1 MTDNTILFFDIE
13 TFSETPIRNGTF
25 AYAEDAEVMI
35 LSWAFGYDTPAEV
48 HDLTVDPRIPNIL
61 RLAVAD
67 PSITIV
73 GQNFG
78 NFDRNVLRLG
88 RLPDGAPADF
98 HIPVERIHDTM
109 VQAMSHGLP
118 GSLDKLGEIFDIRE
132 EDAKIKEGRDLIQ
145 LFCKPRP
152 KNQALRRATRHT
164 HPAEWKRF
172 LDYAK
177 SDITA
182 MRHIYR
188 HMPRWNYPGE
198 SIGNR
203 QAQEY
208 RLWCLDQKINDRGI
222 LMDTELARHAIDAV
236 NKAQKNLNDKVD
248 DMTFGEVER
257 ASQRDRLLKHLLSYY
272 DVDLPDMSKA
282 TLEKRVADPD
292 LPEPV
297 RELIA
302 IRLESAQT
310 ANSKYN
316 ALLKGVS
323 DDDRLRGTLQFC
335 GASRTGRWAGRV
347 FQPQNLP
354 RPKMKA
360 AQIEQEIEVIKMG
373 ASDTLLWRSPIS
385 AASDAIRG
393 TIIAPSGR
401 KLVVA
406 DLSNIE
412 GRTAAWLAGEQWKLQ
427 AFRDYDAGV
436 GPDLYL
442 LTAGGILGIRP
453 DEVSKDQRQSYGKT
467 SELACNYQGAV
478 GAFQTMAAMFG
489 LEFTDEKAWEI
500 VRGWRAKNPNI
511 VALWEQLQTA
521 AWNAVT
527 GGGEHS
533 AGKIVFEKWKNWL
546 KMHLPSSRVLCYA
559 APSIIE
565 DPKKKGRSV
574 ISYMGLNSY
583 TRRWQRLTTYGGK
596 LFENANQAVARD
608 VIAHGLELADD
619 AGFSPVLT
627 VHDEII
633 CETLDTPNYS
643 VDRLAAFLS
652 RVPDWA
658 DDSLPLSAAGFE
670 GYRYRKD

>member
-1 MTDNTILFFDIE
+1 MTDSNLLFCDIE

-109 VQAMSHGLP
+109 VQALSHGLP

-172 LDYAK
+172 LEYAK

-198 SIGNR
+198 SAGNR

-335 GASRTGRWAGRV
+335 GAARTGRWCLAEGT
-347 FQPQNLP
+347 
-354 RPKMKA
+354 
-360 AQIEQEIEVIKMG
+360 QITVMRGDGVMDVPIEAVLL
-373 ASDTLLWRSPIS
+373 SDLVWDG
-385 AASDAIRG
+385 DAWVAHEG
-393 TIIAPSGR
+393 VVYSGDKTTIEHDG
-401 KLVVA
+401 VVA
-406 DLSNIE
+406 TAEHIVYLSSSQS
-412 GRTAAWLAGEQWKLQ
+412 APLGEVK
-427 AFRDYDAGV
+427 
-436 GPDLYL
+436 
-442 LTAGGILGIRP
+442 
-453 DEVSKDQRQSYGKT
+453 EK
-467 SELACNYQGAV
+467 
-478 GAFQTMAAMFG
+478 G
-489 LEFTDEKAWEI
+489 LPIWRGNSSPFT
-500 VRGWRAKNPNI
+500 G
-511 VALWEQLQTA
+511 
-521 AWNAVT
+521 
-527 GGGEHS
+527 
-533 AGKIVFEKWKNWL
+533 
-546 KMHLPSSRVLCYA
+546 
-559 APSIIE
+559 
-565 DPKKKGRSV
+565 
-574 ISYMGLNSY
+574 
-583 TRRWQRLTTYGGK
+583 
-596 LFENANQAVARD
+596 
-608 VIAHGLELADD
+608 
-619 AGFSPVLT
+619 
-627 VHDEII
+627 
-633 CETLDTPNYS
+633 
-643 VDRLAAFLS
+643 
-652 RVPDWA
+652 
-658 DDSLPLSAAGFE
+658 
-670 GYRYRKD
+670 